1 MSIGFRV
8 IRNTVKPPPGLVAE
22 LAKCD
27 TSDLSDVMRHAK
39 TMSGLALRQN
49 GGRRVAGRAVTV
61 SLPLGGVSMLKVAMD
76 QCEAGDVLVV
86 AARGAMTFAMW
97 GGYISHGMRK
107 RGLAGLVVDG
117 AVRDIA
123 EIAEAGLPVFAR
135 GTATNVCVSE
145 AAGEV
150 NVAVACA
157 GAVVEPGDIIVADE
171 NGVVAVPQRDADE
184 ILEKVAALHERH
196 KSWAGD
202 LQRGAVPGVQAILE
216 SVAAQGCEFID
227 A

>member
-8 IRNTVKPPPGLVAE
+8 VRNTVKPPPELVLQLAE
-22 LAKCD
+22 CD
-27 TSDLSDVMRHAK
+27 TSDLSDVMRHAR
-39 TMSGLALRQN
+39 TMSGLDLRRPQ
-49 GGRRVAGRAVTV
+49 GARVAGRAVTV
-61 SLPLGGVSMLKVAMD
+61 SLPLGGVNMLKVAMD

-86 AARGAMTFAMW
+86 AARGAMSFAMW
-97 GGYISHGMRK
+97 GGHISFGMRK

-117 AVRDIA
+117 AVRDVD

-135 GTATNVCVSE
+135 GSATNACVAD

-150 NVAVACA
+150 NVTVACA

-171 NGVVAVPQRDADE
+171 NGVVAVPVAHAPE
-184 ILEKVAALHERH
+184 ILEKAAALHERH
-196 KSWAGD
+196 ESWEPD
-202 LQRGAVPGVQAILE
+202 LQRGAVPGIGPILE
-216 SVAAQGCEFID
+216 SVAAQGCEFVD